1 MNIIGTFLDGD
12 ADSKILLFHQISPY
26 GIRGQI
32 KARGVFPNTS
42 ISLNIKTLSDNSGT
56 KYGAEISINGR
67 DQFVIQLKGINDRN
81 QAETLIGQQL
91 YADAS
96 ELYSNLDLSDIGS
109 YSFFIMDFAV
119 ISQENQELGK
129 VVAIHNFGAGDVLE
143 LSCSTKNSS
152 FFYPFQKEF
161 IMEINFSK
169 KHIVVDENYKHFV

>member
-12 ADSKILLFHQISPY
+12 SNGKILLFHQISPH

-42 ISLNIKTLSDNSGT
+42 IPLNTKTLYDNSGT
-56 KYGAEISINGR
+56 KYSAEIAINGR
-67 DQFVIQLKGINDRN
+67 DQFVIQLKGIDDRN
-81 QAETLIGQQL
+81 QAETLRDQQL
-91 YADAS
+91 YADVS

-109 YSFFIMDFAV
+109 YIFFIMDFAV
-119 ISQENQELGK
+119 ISQDDQELGK

-143 LSCSTKNSS
+143 LFCSAKNSS

-161 IMEINFSK
+161 IVEINFPK
-169 KHIVVDENYKHFV
+169 TCIMIDENYKHFM